1 MRRKL
6 RRKLIDH
13 FLTRRGLAIAPLNGP
28 TMSAALR
35 RLSARQIPLETIID
49 VGSSDGRWTEEL
61 LPFYPEA
68 RYLCVEAQ
76 PVHKPALDAFVLKH
90 LNVEYVLAAAGDRE
104 GNLFFEASDP
114 FGGVASETPFVT
126 NCITVPVTTLDIEVQ
141 GRELKPPYLIK
152 LDTHGFE
159 LPILGGAS
167 RTLESTAV
175 LIIEVYNFD
184 IAPGALRFPA
194 MCQYL
199 ETKGFRCIDVFDPL
213 FRPGDGAFWQADM
226 VFVSSDRPEFRLNS
240 YASRS
245 SEGH

>member
-1 MRRKL
+1 M
-6 RRKLIDH
+6 RRKLIDY
-13 FLTRRGLAIAPLNGP
+13 FLMKRGLAIGPLNGP
-28 TMSAALR
+28 TLRAALR
-35 RLSARQIPLETIID
+35 RLSARHIPLETIID
-49 VGSSDGRWTEEL
+49 VGASNGCWTEEL
-61 LPFYPEA
+61 LPFYPQA

-76 PVHKPALDAFVLKH
+76 PVHKQALDAFVLKH
-90 LNVEYVLAAAGDRE
+90 GNVEYVLAAAGDRK
-104 GNLFFEASDP
+104 GKLFFEASDP
-114 FGGVASETPFVT
+114 FGGVASEAPFET
-126 NCITVPVTTLDIEVQ
+126 NCIVVPVTTLDMEVQ
-141 GRELKPPYLIK
+141 SRKLKPPYLIK

-159 LPILGGAS
+159 VPILDGAS

-199 ETKGFRCIDVFDPL
+199 ETRGFRCIDVFDPM

-240 YASRS
+240 YSGDRI
-245 SEGH
+245 